1 MKALV
6 TGGAGFIG
14 SHLVDELVRKKYKVI
29 VLDNLSTGSLKNL
42 KFVKNKIKFIKCDL
56 SQKRNLTNLLHGV
69 DYVFHLAGLSEVNAS
84 IKNPVKYYK
93 ANVIGTLN
101 VLNSVRH
108 IKLKKFIYSAS
119 ASCYGNPKE
128 IPTSEKAKIQTLSPY
143 ASTKRIS
150 EKIILQHAKTQGF
163 PAISLR
169 FFNVYGP
176 RSKASGPYSA
186 VISIFA
192 KQKLANKP
200 LTVVGNGLQSR
211 SFIYVSDVVE
221 VMIKAAKSK
230 IFNEIFNVGSQKSLK
245 IEEIAKMFKGKKIYI
260 PKRTGDPKHSSANIN
275 KIAKLLNWKP
285 KISIKEGINILL
297 KTANKQ

>member
-285 KISIKEGINILL
+285 KVSIKEGINILL
-297 KTANKQ
+297 KAANKQ

>member
-14 SHLVDELVRKKYKVI
+14 SHLVDELVRKKCQVI
-29 VLDNLSTGSLKNL
+29 VLDNLITGSLKNL

-56 SQKRNLTNLLHGV
+56 SKKKNLAKLLQGV
-69 DYVFHLAGLSEVNAS
+69 DYVFHLAGLSEVNDS
-84 IKNPVKYYK
+84 IKNPIKYYE

-101 VLNSVRH
+101 ILNSVRH
-108 IKLKKFIYSAS
+108 LKLKKFIYSAS
-119 ASCYGNPKE
+119 ASCYGNPRE
-128 IPTSEKAKIQTLSPY
+128 IPTQEKAKIQILSPY
-143 ASTKRIS
+143 ASTKWIA
-150 EKIILQHAKTQGF
+150 EKMILRHAMIQKF

-285 KISIKEGINILL
+285 KVSIKEGINILL
-297 KTANKQ
+297 KAANKQ

>member
-56 SQKRNLTNLLHGV
+56 SQKKNLTNLLHGV

-84 IKNPVKYYK
+84 IKNPNKYYK

-101 VLNSVRH
+101 ILNSVQH
-108 IKLKKFIYSAS
+108 LKLKKFIYSAS

-128 IPTSEKAKIQTLSPY
+128 IPTTEKEKIQTLTPY
-143 ASTKRIS
+143 ASTKWIA
-150 EKIILQHAKTQGF
+150 EKMIMRLARTQEF

-169 FFNVYGP
+169 LFNVYGA
-176 RSKASGPYSA
+176 RSKANSPYSA
-186 VISIFA
+186 VISIFV
-192 KQKLANKP
+192 KQKSANKA
-200 LTVVGNGLQSR
+200 LTITGDGQQSR
-211 SFIYVSDVVE
+211 SFIYVSDVVQA
-221 VMIKAAKSK
+221 MIKAAKSK
-230 IFNEIFNVGSQKSLK
+230 IVNEVFNVGSEKSIK
-245 IEEIAKMFKGKKIYI
+245 INEIAKIFKGKSIYI
-260 PKRTGDPKHSSANIN
+260 PKRVGDPKYSSANIK
-275 KIAKLLNWKP
+275 KITKQLNWKS

-297 KTANKQ
+297 KGIGKQ

>member
-1 MKALV
+1 MKVLV

-56 SQKRNLTNLLHGV
+56 SKNKDLTKLLYGV

-84 IKNPVKYYK
+84 IKNSYKYYD

-101 VLNSVRH
+101 ILNAVRYL
-108 IKLKKFIYSAS
+108 KLKKFIYSAS

-128 IPTSEKAKIQTLSPY
+128 IPTTEKAKIQILSPY
-143 ASTKRIS
+143 ASTKWIS
-150 EKIILQHAKTQGF
+150 EKMIMRLAETQRF

-169 FFNVYGP
+169 FFNVYGS
-176 RSKASGPYSA
+176 RSRATGPYSA

-192 KQKLANKP
+192 KQKLANKA
-200 LTVVGNGLQSR
+200 LTIAGDGFQSR

-221 VMIKAAKSK
+221 AMIKAAKSK
-230 IFNEIFNVGSQKSLK
+230 IFNEIFNVGSQKSIK
-245 IEEIAKMFKGKKIYI
+245 INEIAKIFKGKKIYI
-260 PKRTGDPKHSSANIN
+260 AKRAGDPKHSSANIK
-275 KIAKLLNWKP
+275 KIIRQLNWKP
-285 KISIKEGINILL
+285 KISFKEGINILL
-297 KTANKQ
+297 KGVNK

>member
-14 SHLVDELVRKKYKVI
+14 SHLVDELVRKKYQVI

-56 SQKRNLTNLLHGV
+56 SKKKNLAKLLHRV

-84 IKNPVKYYK
+84 IKNPNKYYK

-101 VLNSVRH
+101 ILNSVRH
-108 IKLKKFIYSAS
+108 LKLKKFIYSAS
-119 ASCYGNPKE
+119 ASCYGNPEK
-128 IPTSEKAKIQTLSPY
+128 IPTDEKAEIQTLSPY
-143 ASTKRIS
+143 ASTKWIS
-150 EKIILQHAKTQGF
+150 EKLILQRATVQRL

-176 RSKASGPYSA
+176 RSRASGPYSA
-186 VISIFA
+186 VIGIFA

-200 LTVVGNGLQSR
+200 LTITGDGSQSR
-211 SFIYVSDVVE
+211 SFIYVSDAVE
-221 VMIKAAKSK
+221 AMIKAAKSI
-230 IFNEIFNVGSQKSLK
+230 IFNEIYNVGGQKSMK
-245 IEEIAKMFKGKKIYI
+245 VNEIASIFKGKKIYI
-260 PKRTGDPKHSSANIN
+260 PKRAGDPKHSSANIE
-275 KIAKLLNWKP
+275 KIIRQLNWKP
-285 KISIKEGINILL
+285 KVSIKEGINILL
-297 KTANKQ
+297 KDVNK